1 MQRLTEED
9 LQSLLQQLTKNAG
22 RWRDIGTHL
31 GFKSGELDNIQAR
44 PYLMSDAPNSWLGA
58 MLSQWLQWAPGDG
71 RGSTSFAT
79 LEGLKDA
86 VRLAGLAATAED
98 LTLQGIQTG
107 ESYAVI
113 F

>member
-1 MQRLTEED
+1 MQMLTEKD
-9 LQSLLQQLTKNAG
+9 LLSLLQQLTKYAD

-31 GFKSGELDNIQAR
+31 GFLRGELDNIQGT
-44 PYLMSDAPNSWLGA
+44 PLLMATAPTSWLRA

-71 RGSTSFAT
+71 RGSTNFAT